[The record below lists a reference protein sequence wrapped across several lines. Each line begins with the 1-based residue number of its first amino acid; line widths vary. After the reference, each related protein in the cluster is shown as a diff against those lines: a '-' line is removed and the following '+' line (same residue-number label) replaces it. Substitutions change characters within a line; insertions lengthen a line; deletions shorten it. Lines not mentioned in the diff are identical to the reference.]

1 MHTWYQQYYTKWN
14 GMHIPRANF
23 ISFHISTCNHF
34 KRFYW
39 HFSVNVN
46 FHGINMT
53 APKFI
58 FASHILKLY
67 VMRSLSVS
75 VSHTHT
81 HIHPLQWVLA
91 AMANRIFIF
100 MHFYEEWWFREM
112 RKMEPYVLQLENII
126 ALKGRA
132 RTYRWA
138 LGLNHVYNAD
148 AGGQCAMHVGS
159 DESSSENF
167 EHMKNWFCITVKRWV
182 CMCARLSSSR
192 RETIK
197 HTIIFQDDA
206 E

>member
-75 VSHTHT
+75 VSHTYT
-81 HIHPLQWVLA
+81 NTPSSMSFGCNGKQNIYFYAFLWRMMISWNAKNGTVCFATRKYYSIKRQSAHI
-91 AMANRIFIF
+91 
-100 MHFYEEWWFREM
+100 
-112 RKMEPYVLQLENII
+112 
-126 ALKGRA
+126 
-132 RTYRWA
+132 
-138 LGLNHVYNAD
+138 
-148 AGGQCAMHVGS
+148 
-159 DESSSENF
+159 
-167 EHMKNWFCITVKRWV
+167 
-182 CMCARLSSSR
+182 
-192 RETIK
+192 
-197 HTIIFQDDA
+197 
-206 E
+206 